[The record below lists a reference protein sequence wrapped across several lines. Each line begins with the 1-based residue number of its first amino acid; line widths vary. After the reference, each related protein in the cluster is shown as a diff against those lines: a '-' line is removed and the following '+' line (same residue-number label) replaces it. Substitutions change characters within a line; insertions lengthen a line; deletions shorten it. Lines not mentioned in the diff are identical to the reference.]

1 MQQLTQSVLD
11 IVYQAGLHLTEFYA
25 GSVKIHIK
33 SDRTPVTEADLFLS
47 KFLIHSLSKLTPNIP
62 ILSEEN
68 CQVSLAERSQWKEYW
83 LIDPLD
89 GTQQFIDRTG
99 QFSVM
104 IALVR
109 NNKPV
114 LGIIHAPIIDK
125 TYYAIENQGAFLVEK
140 GKTSRLQKNCKKD
153 KKSDR
158 LVVTTRK
165 DTRLI
170 VEDSLISS
178 HQLDFFF
185 MGSSSLKAGLVAEG
199 KVDCYVSL
207 GKTGEWDTAAAEV
220 ILSELG
226 GEIYNLNFEPLT
238 YNQRETFINPPFVMV
253 GDKSIDWQNIYQF
266 DSY

>member
-1 MQQLTQSVLD
+1 MQQLTESVLE
-11 IVYQAGLHLTEFYA
+11 IVYQAGRYLTEFYA
-25 GSVKIHIK
+25 SSVKIHIK
-33 SDRTPVTEADLFLS
+33 SDSTPVTEADLFLS
-47 KFLIHSLSKLTPNIP
+47 KFLINALSKLTPNIP

-68 CQVSLAERSQWKEYW
+68 CQVSLDERSKWDEYW

-104 IALVR
+104 VALVR
-109 NNKPV
+109 YNKPV
-114 LGIIHAPIIDK
+114 LGIIHAPIFDK

-140 GKTSRLQKNCKKD
+140 GKMQSLEKNCKILE
-153 KKSDR
+153 KSDR
-158 LVVTTRK
+158 LVIAAGSGKHTKIKKSVQQPFEFLR
-165 DTRLI
+165 
-170 VEDSLISS
+170 
-178 HQLDFFF
+178 F
-185 MGSSSLKAGLVAEG
+185 GSSSLKAGLVAEG
-199 KVDCYVSL
+199 KADCYVSF

-253 GDKSIDWQNIYQF
+253 RDKTVDWKKVYQF
-266 DSY
+266 NSY